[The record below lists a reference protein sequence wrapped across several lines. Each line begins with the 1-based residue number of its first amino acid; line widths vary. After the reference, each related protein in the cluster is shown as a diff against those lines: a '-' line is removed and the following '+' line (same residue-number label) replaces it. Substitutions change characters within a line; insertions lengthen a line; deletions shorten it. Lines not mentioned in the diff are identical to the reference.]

1 MMNCSVRIPIHLTS
15 IIVCPLSLQ
24 YLPIN
29 YSNDSNGSNDANKT
43 CNDIIHSNDM
53 YNISY
58 ITNND
63 IIKTAY

>member
-29 YSNDSNGSNDANKT
+29 YSNDSNASNDANKT
-43 CNDIIHSNDM
+43 CNDIIHSND
-53 YNISY
+53 I
-58 ITNND
+58 ND
-63 IIKTAY
+63 IHILQIMIL